1 MSLEKNINTF
11 LFFLGLGEFRLM
23 RSLFIEDFNGKFRSI
38 FLLCCC
44 WSWVIDCN
52 GLVLFWLVF
61 SPQGLRGLE
70 VFFRVFGGGCS
81 CLLWVFRGFLFA
93 CLFVLKRLAM
103 GRSWGQCSHGRGKR
117 RGAFINDCS
126 VGCGRL
132 QQRLHTAIWDATA
145 AICSAIWGS
154 VRQDCGVPFSCS
166 RGSRFVAAVIPHK
179 FSALC
184 WQGQGRSPCSTP
196 KRTT

>member
-1 MSLEKNINTF
+1 MAYASQATSEIVPEHWYPTESPCAVF
-11 LFFLGLGEFRLM
+11 GDTTRG
-23 RSLFIEDFNGKFRSI
+23 SI
-38 FLLCCC
+38 HMHNPSTT
-44 WSWVIDCN
+44 WQ
-52 GLVLFWLVF
+52 LVF
-61 SPQGLRGLE
+61 
-70 VFFRVFGGGCS
+70 
-81 CLLWVFRGFLFA
+81 CLLA
-93 CLFVLKRLAM
+93 CLFVLKRLAIR
-103 GRSWGQCSHGRGKR
+103 RSWGQCSHGRGKR

-132 QQRLHTAIWDATA
+132 QQWLHTAIWDATA

-154 VRQDCGVPFSCS
+154 MRQDCGVPFSCS
-166 RGSRFVAAVIPHK
+166 RGSRFVTAVIPHK

>member
-1 MSLEKNINTF
+1 MVWFCFGCFFPPGFEGFVVFFFSG
-11 LFFLGLGEFRLM
+11 FLG
-23 RSLFIEDFNGKFRSI
+23 
-38 FLLCCC
+38 
-44 WSWVIDCN
+44 VVV
-52 GLVLFWLVF
+52 LVCF
-61 SPQGLRGLE
+61 
-70 VFFRVFGGGCS
+70 GCS
-81 CLLWVFRGFLFA
+81 GVFLFA
-93 CLFVLKRLAM
+93 CLFVLKRLAI
-103 GRSWGQCSHGRGKR
+103 GRSWGQCSHGRGTR

-132 QQRLHTAIWDATA
+132 QQWLHTAIWDATA

-154 VRQDCGVPFSCS
+154 MRQDCGVPFSCS

-184 WQGQGRSPCSTP
+184 WQGQGRSPRSTP